1 MLEVP
6 QALLDE
12 RRARGADRWDEM
24 GVGEL
29 QAKRRLAWEGGTAD
43 I

>member
-12 RRARGADRWDEM
+12 RRARGADRGDEM
-24 GVGEL
+24 WAGEL
-29 QAKRRLAWEGGTAD
+29 QAKRRAWEGGTAD